1 MFIYSLRNYIYVRE
15 YMDIALSEREC
26 VGITLCPCC
35 EHVCVE
41 LDPERHP
48 SDKDGVIRL
57 GGYLVELLSLSLFL
71 VLLLLSPAPFISSNN
86 VQ

>member
-1 MFIYSLRNYIYVRE
+1 MWVLRC
-15 YMDIALSEREC
+15 ALAASMC
-26 VGITLCPCC
+26 AW
-35 EHVCVE
+35 VE

-57 GGYLVELLSLSLFL
+57 GGYLVELLSFSLFL
-71 VLLLLSPAPFISSNN
+71 VFLLLSPAPFISSNN

>member
-1 MFIYSLRNYIYVRE
+1 MWVLRC
-15 YMDIALSEREC
+15 ALAASMC
-26 VGITLCPCC
+26 AW
-35 EHVCVE
+35 VE

>member
-1 MFIYSLRNYIYVRE
+1 MWVLRC
-15 YMDIALSEREC
+15 ALAASMC
-26 VGITLCPCC
+26 AW
-35 EHVCVE
+35 VE
-41 LDPERHP
+41 FDPERHP

>member
-1 MFIYSLRNYIYVRE
+1 MWVLRC
-15 YMDIALSEREC
+15 ALAASMC
-26 VGITLCPCC
+26 AW
-35 EHVCVE
+35 VE

-57 GGYLVELLSLSLFL
+57 GGYLVELLFLSLFL

>member
-1 MFIYSLRNYIYVRE
+1 MC
-15 YMDIALSEREC
+15 AW
-26 VGITLCPCC
+26 
-35 EHVCVE
+35 VE

>member
-1 MFIYSLRNYIYVRE
+1 MWVLRC
-15 YMDIALSEREC
+15 ALAASMC
-26 VGITLCPCC
+26 AW
-35 EHVCVE
+35 VE

-71 VLLLLSPAPFISSNN
+71 VLLLLSLAPFISSNN

>member
-1 MFIYSLRNYIYVRE
+1 MWVLRC
-15 YMDIALSEREC
+15 ALAASMC
-26 VGITLCPCC
+26 AW
-35 EHVCVE
+35 VE

-71 VLLLLSPAPFISSNN
+71 VFLLLSPAPFISSNN

>member
-1 MFIYSLRNYIYVRE
+1 MWVLR
-15 YMDIALSEREC
+15 C
-26 VGITLCPCC
+26 VLAASMCAW
-35 EHVCVE
+35 VE

-57 GGYLVELLSLSLFL
+57 GGYLVELFSLSLFL